1 MKTILKNKK
10 NLFINLFII
19 FLFLITFSFTN
30 PVEADFCETSSCDQ
44 TGAACVF
51 NGYNCNGTCVPTV
64 PNTCG
69 ELGLACTE
77 YIHEVCEPFE
87 PNPPENGSC
96 GGSHY
101 DCNAGTSGSN
111 NDGATEWTWMCNGLY
126 GGTNASCSEAKNL
139 TQCSDGIDNDGDG
152 GIDMGDYF
160 CTDPGDDDERGPA
173 GGWSACSCG
182 GTRTCTNPSPESG
195 GADCAGST
203 SCTPPGGCSVPVD
216 GGWSAWSACS
226 VTACGS
232 TGTQTRTCSNPYPS
246 NGGADCV
253 GPSSQA
259 CSTPAC
265 VGMSG
270 TLTPPSAT
278 CNIPNGQSS
287 CTSNYTWTTT
297 NPIGTSGILSNTN
310 NSGASSPNFVV
321 TTANNGGPTAFTL
334 PYLNGGAH
342 VARNFYLYN
351 ASIQLASATGMAEC
365 TPGTTWNGTICSGM
379 SGTLTPPSAT
389 CDIPLGG
396 TSCTINYT
404 WATTNPVGTSGIISD
419 TNNSG
424 ASSPNFV
431 VTTANNG
438 GPTAFTVPYN
448 NNGSHV
454 ARNFYLYNASI
465 QLASATGLANC
476 VAGTHWGGSSC
487 ILNSELPMPISVDLK
502 IKSATTT
509 TPGDYSTP
517 STALYVRRGEVLTLP
532 WTSTG
537 NSSITCSSSDGVPGD
552 GWASGTRSPN
562 NVAGVSIAA
571 PNTNGTQEYTIT
583 CTADSDLGMNTF
595 QKVLAFLNPF
605 DEVHAATIV
614 TVTDT
619 VWVNVSIL
627 TPGCTDPEGCSCTG
641 PSCVDCSGCPIELS
655 WDCPVPPST
664 SSVGINFETSDIN
677 PADGFGD
684 VSGTVTLSPSVST
697 IYSVICNNDGGT
709 GGPIDVKV
717 IKKPI
722 IIEN

>member
-30 PVEADFCETSSCDQ
+30 PVEADFCETSSCSQ
-44 TGAACVF
+44 TGEACVF
-51 NGYNCNGTCVPTV
+51 NGYNCDGTCVPTV

-77 YIHEVCEPFE
+77 YIHEVCEPADE
-87 PNPPENGSC
+87 EVPPEICEDS
-96 GGSHY
+96 
-101 DCNAGTSGSN
+101 NAEN
-111 NDGATEWTWMCNGLY
+111 Y
-126 GGTNASCSEAKNL
+126 GEPLPCDYWEPPA

-152 GIDMGDYF
+152 DTDYPFDYF
-160 CTDPGDDDERGPA
+160 CTDPGDDDERDPLPHCSDGYDNDGDGYTDYPA
-173 GGWSACSCG
+173 DPGCANGQDSDETNSA
-182 GTRTCTNPSPESG
+182 P
-195 GADCAGST
+195 
-203 SCTPPGGCSVPVD
+203 VPVD

-226 VTACGS
+226 VTACGQ
-232 TGTQTRTCSNPYPS
+232 TGTQTRTCSNPYPA

-265 VGMSG
+265 AVQYTVTPSAGANGTMLPNTPQTVNSGSTTAFTVTPNSGYVASVGGTCGGSLVGTTYTTNAITGNCTVVASFNASSVMSG
-270 TLTPPSAT
+270 TISGANCTIALGA
-278 CNIPNGQSS
+278 SS
-287 CTSNYTWTTT
+287 CTTTLSWT
-297 NPIGTSGILSNTN
+297 
-310 NSGASSPNFVV
+310 V
-321 TTANNGGPTAFTL
+321 TL
-334 PYLNGGAH
+334 PETVGGSGVTSSYP
-342 VARNFYLYN
+342 VADTKVVNPPAVSTGTFDSGTKTSVTIPYPNRTFYLYN
-351 ASIQLASATGMAEC
+351 NAKSLYPTSPAGSGLVVSAS
-365 TPGTTWNGTICSGM
+365 
-379 SGTLTPPSAT
+379 
-389 CDIPLGG
+389 
-396 TSCTINYT
+396 
-404 WATTNPVGTSGIISD
+404 
-419 TNNSG
+419 
-424 ASSPNFV
+424 
-431 VTTANNG
+431 
-438 GPTAFTVPYN
+438 
-448 NNGSHV
+448 
-454 ARNFYLYNASI
+454 
-465 QLASATGLANC
+465 C

>member
-1 MKTILKNKK
+1 
-10 NLFINLFII
+10 
-19 FLFLITFSFTN
+19 
-30 PVEADFCETSSCDQ
+30 
-44 TGAACVF
+44 
-51 NGYNCNGTCVPTV
+51 
-64 PNTCG
+64 
-69 ELGLACTE
+69 
-77 YIHEVCEPFE
+77 
-87 PNPPENGSC
+87 
-96 GGSHY
+96 
-101 DCNAGTSGSN
+101 
-111 NDGATEWTWMCNGLY
+111 
-126 GGTNASCSEAKNL
+126 
-139 TQCSDGIDNDGDG
+139 
-152 GIDMGDYF
+152 
-160 CTDPGDDDERGPA
+160 
-173 GGWSACSCG
+173 
-182 GTRTCTNPSPESG
+182 
-195 GADCAGST
+195 
-203 SCTPPGGCSVPVD
+203 
-216 GGWSAWSACS
+216 
-226 VTACGS
+226 
-232 TGTQTRTCSNPYPS
+232 
-246 NGGADCV
+246 
-253 GPSSQA
+253 
-259 CSTPAC
+259 
-265 VGMSG
+265 
-270 TLTPPSAT
+270 
-278 CNIPNGQSS
+278 
-287 CTSNYTWTTT
+287 
-297 NPIGTSGILSNTN
+297 
-310 NSGASSPNFVV
+310 
-321 TTANNGGPTAFTL
+321 
-334 PYLNGGAH
+334 
-342 VARNFYLYN
+342 
-351 ASIQLASATGMAEC
+351 EC

>member
-270 TLTPPSAT
+270 TLIPPSAT

-297 NPIGTSGILSNTN
+297 NPIGTSGILSN
-310 NSGASSPNFVV
+310 
-321 TTANNGGPTAFTL
+321 
-334 PYLNGGAH
+334 
-342 VARNFYLYN
+342 
-351 ASIQLASATGMAEC
+351 
-365 TPGTTWNGTICSGM
+365 
-379 SGTLTPPSAT
+379 
-389 CDIPLGG
+389 
-396 TSCTINYT
+396 
-404 WATTNPVGTSGIISD
+404 